1 MDKRAAWVI
10 GIVFGGLFLC
20 LFGFISLVFVGLRDG
35 DRRSAPVMG
44 SHKDKVGV
52 VEVLGEIR
60 DAKKTL
66 KELKAF
72 AEDEQIKAVVVR
84 IDSPGGAVAP
94 SQEIHDAVRRLA
106 EKKKVIASMGSTAA
120 SGGYY
125 IAAGAERIYAN
136 AGTLTG
142 SIGVIFQLPNVEGVL
157 KWAGVQMNVIT
168 AGTLKDSGSP
178 FREMRPEE
186 RAYFETLLKDV
197 HEQFIEAVSAGRKL
211 DKEAVRPLADGRVFS
226 GRQAKEL
233 KLVDELGGLHD
244 AVAEAG
250 KLAGIQ
256 GEPEVEYPAHEKKLL
271 RELLGEDV
279 DSLARGAAS
288 AAVGQLVG
296 GSGLLYRLP
305 GATGQ

>member
-1 MDKRAAWVI
+1 MI

-20 LFGFISLVFVGLRDG
+20 LFGFITLVFMALRDG
-35 DRRSAPVMG
+35 DRHGAPVMG
-44 SHKDKVGV
+44 ARADRVGV
-52 VEVLGEIR
+52 VEILGEIR

-72 AEDEQIKAVVVR
+72 AEDEHIKAVVVR

-94 SQEIHDAVRRLA
+94 SQEIYDAVRRLS

-142 SIGVIFQLPNVEGVL
+142 SIGVIFQLPNVEGVM

-168 AGTLKDSGSP
+168 AGARKDSGSP
-178 FREMRPEE
+178 FREMRPYE
-186 RAYFETLLKDV
+186 RAYFEGLLADV
-197 HEQFIEAVSAGRKL
+197 HEQFIEAVAAGRKL
-211 DKEAVRPLADGRVFS
+211 DKEVVRPLADGRVYS

-233 KLVDELGGLHD
+233 KLVDELGGLHE
-244 AVAEAG
+244 AVLEAG
-250 KLAGIQ
+250 KLAGLE
-256 GEPEVEYPAHEKKLL
+256 GEPEVEYPAQEKKLL
-271 RELLGEDV
+271 KELLGEDV
-279 DSLARGAAS
+279 NSLARGATS
-288 AAVGQLVG
+288 AALGELVGSSGLQYRVPGAVGQ
-296 GSGLLYRLP
+296 
-305 GATGQ
+305 